1 MNLLRFI
8 KRENPNKILDYY
20 ELNKK
25 EQAMLINKYFKN
37 INKQIEDKAIK
48 DKNITASLYMKHDFA
63 IFGSIRMN
71 RKGII
76 EIQNVTQMNNGEL
89 NLKFVQANSK

>member
-63 IFGSIRMN
+63 TLGSIRMN